1 MKNLLKKITKTYE
14 LKQVEAYLDKTENL
28 KTNIQA
34 SYMLMPNSLMR

>member
-14 LKQVEAYLDKTENL
+14 LKQVEAYLEKTESLRRN
-28 KTNIQA
+28 NQA